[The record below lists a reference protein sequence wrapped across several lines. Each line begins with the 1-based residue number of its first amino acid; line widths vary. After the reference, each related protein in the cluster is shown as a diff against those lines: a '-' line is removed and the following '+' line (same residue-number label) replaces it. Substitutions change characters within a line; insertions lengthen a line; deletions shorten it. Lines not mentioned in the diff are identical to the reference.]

1 MRMNRRTFLPWF
13 TGGISTSFLVGTA
26 GGIGVGSAGAA
37 VGIAASRPW
46 TRESHSQQ
54 GEDLI
59 IESMCDFLKITN
71 PSYLDVG
78 AADPIQDNNTYLFY
92 QKECRGVLVEPN
104 PSFSR
109 RLEDARPGDKVLNI
123 GVGVSDQSEA
133 DYYMI
138 GGRDGQYLNSFS
150 KSQVDDIVSRSD
162 GLRFIAKTIKMPLVN
177 INKIMAEQFKGA
189 PSLLFID
196 TEGLDLDILKTLDF
210 TRFRPAIVC
219 VETLKIG
226 TTRCQTEILELMEAK
241 DYVVRGGTFVN
252 TIFVD
257 DHLLRTN
264 GTLSTS

>member
-1 MRMNRRTFLPWF
+1 MNRRTFLPWF

-54 GEDLI
+54 GEDLVL
-59 IESMCDFLKITN
+59 ESICEFLRITN

-92 QKECRGVLVEPN
+92 QKGCRGVLVEPN
-104 PSFSR
+104 PSFCR
-109 RLEDARPGDKVLNI
+109 RIEAARPGDKVLNI
-123 GVGVSDQSEA
+123 GVGVSDQDQA

-138 GGRDGQYLNSFS
+138 GGRDGMYLNSFS
-150 KSQVDDIVSRSD
+150 KKQVDDIVARSE
-162 GLRFIAKTIKMPLVN
+162 GLRFVEKTIKMPLVN
-177 INKIMAEQFKGA
+177 INKIMQEQFHGA
-189 PSLLFID
+189 PSLLCID

-210 TRFRPAIVC
+210 ARFRPAILC

-226 TTRCQTEILELMEAK
+226 TTECETEILDLMRAK

-257 DHLLRTN
+257 DQLL
-264 GTLSTS
+264 TSHS